1 MKKDRELAFRHPD
14 EAELTLRASDC
25 VGAQHELFGDRQAK
39 RLGGLEFD
47 DEPERRRL
55 LDRDIGGFGSAQ
67 DLVEQLGGA
76 LERAGTFST

>member
-1 MKKDRELAFRHPD
+1 
-14 EAELTLRASDC
+14 
-25 VGAQHELFGDRQAK
+25 
-39 RLGGLEFD
+39 
-47 DEPERRRL
+47 L

>member
-1 MKKDRELAFRHPD
+1 MRSAI
-14 EAELTLRASDC
+14 
-25 VGAQHELFGDRQAK
+25 
-39 RLGGLEFD
+39 LGSLEVD

-76 LERAGTFST
+76 LERSRNV

>member
-1 MKKDRELAFRHPD
+1 MPATVSARSRNDSGIVKPSALAV
-14 EAELTLRASDC
+14 LR
-25 VGAQHELFGDRQAK
+25 
-39 RLGGLEFD
+39 FD

-76 LERAGTFST
+76 LEQSRNV